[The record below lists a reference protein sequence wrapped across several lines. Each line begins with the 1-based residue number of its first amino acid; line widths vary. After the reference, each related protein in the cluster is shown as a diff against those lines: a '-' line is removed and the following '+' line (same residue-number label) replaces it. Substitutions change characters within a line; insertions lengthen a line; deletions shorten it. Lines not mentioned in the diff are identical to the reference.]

1 MGVTDRTSARYR
13 LALGAGIALLLVAPA
28 VVYPVFLMKLI
39 CYAMLAASLNLL
51 LGYVGLLS
59 FGHAMFFGS
68 AAYVCAHVVKV
79 WGWDVTLG
87 LAAGTATAAAL
98 AAVTGLLAI
107 RRQGIAFAMITL
119 AFAQLVYFAALRAP
133 FTGGEDGI
141 QDVPRRALL
150 GMLDIN
156 GNLALYYVVLAIA
169 MFAFWLVF
177 RIVYS
182 PLGQVLKAI
191 RDNERRAVSLGY
203 DVKRYKLLAF
213 VLSAAIAGLAGATKV
228 IVFQIATL
236 TDVGFGISGE
246 AVLMTIL
253 GGIQTLA
260 GPIVG
265 AALLVSI
272 QNYLAG
278 LAEWVVIL
286 QGVVFVLVVLLF
298 RRGIVGELIAWRN
311 NRRMRAEQSGHAP
324 VRTGVPAVQR
334 R

>member
-1 MGVTDRTSARYR
+1 MVR
-13 LALGAGIALLLVAPA
+13 LAVGAGIVLLLVAPA
-28 VVYPVFLMKLI
+28 VVYPVFLMKVL

-59 FGHAMFFGS
+59 FGHAMFFGT

-79 WGWDVTLG
+79 WGWDVSLG
-87 LAAGTATAAAL
+87 LLAGTASAAAL
-98 AAVTGLLAI
+98 AALTGLLAI
-107 RRQGIAFAMITL
+107 RRMGIAFSMITL
-119 AFAQLVYFAALRAP
+119 AFAQLLYFGALRAP
-133 FTGGEDGI
+133 FTGGENGI

-150 GMLDIN
+150 GVLDIN
-156 GNLALYYVVLAIA
+156 GNLTLYYVVLAIA
-169 MFAFWLVF
+169 VFAFWLVF
-177 RIVYS
+177 RIVHS

-191 RDNERRAVSLGY
+191 RDNEPRALSLGY
-203 DVKRYKLLAF
+203 HVKRYKLLAF
-213 VLSAAIAGLAGATKV
+213 VLSAALAGLAGATKV

-253 GGIQTLA
+253 GGIQTMA
-260 GPIVG
+260 GPLVG

-286 QGVVFVLVVLLF
+286 QGVVFVVVVLLF
-298 RRGIVGELIAWRN
+298 RRGIVGEFIEWRN
-311 NRRMRAEQSGHAP
+311 KRRLRAGRAERAP
-324 VRTGVPAVQR
+324 ARAPIAAAGR